1 MIIVLSFNIRS
12 YVAYQIDKYENL
24 QEITVDNWKE
34 TLKQSNIK
42 LMLEP
47 YNYNYMREKLQAN
60 IIAKKTDINQ
70 KDYLHYC
77 EENIDLLNKMTT
89 KEKGR
94 ELTKNYFNLISNIID
109 SIDKNNVTASLNK
122 INSIE
127 DSFKKDITDKTN
139 LISLY
144 ETFKKN

>member
-1 MIIVLSFNIRS
+1 
-12 YVAYQIDKYENL
+12 
-24 QEITVDNWKE
+24 
-34 TLKQSNIK
+34 
-42 LMLEP
+42 MLEP

-144 ETFKKN
+144 ENIQKKLETVNEYLQNNAITKEYNHLGEEVLRIKLKSIMESEENK